1 MSEFK
6 KETESMLIISEKEM
20 QENYFAKDAIKDVR
34 NGLTDKNN
42 GLIKN
47 PPRIVMDIPEYEA
60 SSLNMPSIDLSNN
73 MSAMKVVTIFPLNP
87 KIDKPTTQGILLLT
101 DATTGEHKCVMNAS
115 YLTRLRTGALSAIA
129 TDKLARTD
137 SKVLGAVG
145 TGGMAFEQVISVL
158 EVRDI
163 EQTVLFNRTEEKAHD
178 FKQKLID
185 YGVETDIIV
194 VDDVKKVMR
203 TSDIICCS
211 TRSNDPVFDGNDL
224 RPGTHINGVG
234 SFLPTMREVDLT
246 TIQKA
251 SKIVLDDFPSVK
263 EEAGELIYA
272 EQEKVWSFSDAYGEL
287 RDIHEKE
294 DVRENDEEITFFK
307 CVGTAYFD
315 LVAAIGVYKKAMEL
329 GIGQK
334 VEL

>member
-1 MSEFK
+1 
-6 KETESMLIISEKEM
+6 MLIISEKEM

-34 NGLTDKNN
+34 NGLTAKNN

-137 SKVLGAVG
+137 SKVLGAIG

-163 EQTVLFNRTEEKAHD
+163 EQIVLFNRTEEKAHD

>member
-1 MSEFK
+1 
-6 KETESMLIISEKEM
+6 MLIISEKEM
-20 QENYFAKDAIKDVR
+20 QENYLAKDAIQDVR
-34 NGLTDKNN
+34 NGLTAKNN

-60 SSLNMPSIDLSNN
+60 SSLNMPSLDLSNN
-73 MSAMKVVTIFPLNP
+73 MSAMKVVTIFPQNP
-87 KIDKPTTQGILLLT
+87 ALGKPTTQGVLLLT

-129 TDKLARTD
+129 TDKLSRTD
-137 SKVLGAVG
+137 SKVLGAIG

-163 EQTVLFNRTEEKAHD
+163 EEIVLFNRTEKKAHV

-185 YGVETDIIV
+185 YGVKADITV
-194 VDDVKKVMR
+194 VGDVKKVMGA
-203 TSDIICCS
+203 SDIICCA

-251 SKIVLDDFPSVK
+251 SKIVLDDFPSVQ

-272 EQEKVWSFSDAYGEL
+272 EQENVWSFSEAYGEL
-287 RDIHEKE
+287 RDIHEME

-315 LVAAIGVYKKAMEL
+315 LVAAIGVYKKAIDL
-329 GIGQK
+329 GIGQR
-334 VEL
+334 VDL

>member
-1 MSEFK
+1 
-6 KETESMLIISEKEM
+6 M
-20 QENYFAKDAIKDVR
+20 QEHYLAKDAIEDVR
-34 NGLTDKNN
+34 NGLTAKNK

-47 PPRIVMDIPEYEA
+47 PPRTVIDIPTYEA
-60 SSLNMPSIDLSNN
+60 SALHMPSLDLSND
-73 MSAMKVVTIFPLNP
+73 MSAMKVVTIFPQNP
-87 KIDKPTTQGILLLT
+87 SLGKPTTQGVLLLT
-101 DATTGEHKCVMNAS
+101 DATTGEHRCVMNAS

-129 TDKLARTD
+129 TDKLSRID
-137 SKVLGAVG
+137 SNVLGAIG

-158 EVRDI
+158 EVRKI
-163 EQTVLFNRTEEKAHD
+163 ERIVLFNRTEEKAHK
-178 FKQKLID
+178 FKQKLMD
-185 YGVETDIIV
+185 YGVQADIIV
-194 VDDVKKVMR
+194 VDDVKIVMAEA
-203 TSDIICCS
+203 DIICCA

-251 SKIVLDDFPSVK
+251 SKIVLDDLPSVR

-294 DVRENDEEITFFK
+294 NVRESDEEITFFK

-315 LVAAIGVYKKAMEL
+315 LVAAIGVYKKAIDL